1 METVTRSAFEPG
13 RGTECH
19 GCVILTSARACA
31 SIATCGRWQVLH
43 SKGPRILWIPAIIR
57 QQRKD
62 GIQNSV
68 VGACLHLRCV
78 FYAEQ

>member
-13 RGTECH
+13 RGTEYH
-19 GCVILTSARACA
+19 SCVILTSARAC
-31 SIATCGRWQVLH
+31 IATCRRWQVLH